1 MRRRGEG
8 CRRAPP
14 VFESRDAYAS
24 KIDHSFAVAAY
35 STEAGGSV
43 IVAIERL
50 PKLSV
55 CEARSLKLNWLRRPA
70 VSSPSAAPLS
80 AARASFSFVHR
91 SCAYRG
97 NMGGAG

>member
-1 MRRRGEG
+1 MGV
-8 CRRAPP
+8 AVPL
-14 VFESRDAYAS
+14 FESRDAYAS

-35 STEAGGSV
+35 STDAGGSV
-43 IVAIERL
+43 IVAIERE

-91 SCAYRG
+91 SWK
-97 NMGGAG
+97 MGGAG